1 MLGEENPHPSF
12 PGEEKAACDM
22 SKVEQR
28 WDAQSSCL
36 EGHTNA
42 SDEHYQAQF
51 YVLWHNESL
60 WAQWRICHKLGK
72 KFFFLFSIF
81 HFFFGFGIKLVNKK
95 TPLK

>member
-42 SDEHYQAQF
+42 SDEHYQTQF
-51 YVLWHNESL
+51 YVL
-60 WAQWRICHKLGK
+60 
-72 KFFFLFSIF
+72 
-81 HFFFGFGIKLVNKK
+81 
-95 TPLK
+95 